1 MKRWI
6 VLFLIL
12 TIACELWA
20 VPKPMESLTNY
31 NVLLLHG
38 AYESS
43 KGIPEN
49 SEHSSAYDES
59 DYLGGDANLGK
70 YEKDSRIT
78 KWLSKNVF
86 EEPDIGK
93 NRNAKNSYVYNWRA
107 FTNPANNSINN
118 AKELGLRT
126 WNKDKKFGKRRA
138 LVEEAQ
144 EVKAKIYNKR
154 NVGDSVVIDSMVGQS
169 ALEIIR
175 KNPDHYRQLASR
187 YILIGHSMGGVVARE
202 WIQNS
207 DYYHNEV
214 DKVITLDSPHE
225 GTGALNMQVCLLLFC
240 SKIRRKSFK
249 EKRA

>member
-1 MKRWI
+1 M
-6 VLFLIL
+6 
-12 TIACELWA
+12 
-20 VPKPMESLTNY
+20 
-31 NVLLLHG
+31 
-38 AYESS
+38 
-43 KGIPEN
+43 
-49 SEHSSAYDES
+49 
-59 DYLGGDANLGK
+59 
-70 YEKDSRIT
+70 
-78 KWLSKNVF
+78 F

-169 ALEIIR
+169 ALDSIR
-175 KNPDHYRQLASR
+175 QNPDLYRQLASR
-187 YILIGHSMGGVVARE
+187 YILIAHSMGGVASHEYVTD
-202 WIQNS
+202 ISVYN
-207 DYYHNEV
+207 DDV

-225 GTGALNMQVCLLLFC
+225 GTG
-240 SKIRRKSFK
+240 R
-249 EKRA
+249 

>member
-144 EVKAKIYNKR
+144 EVKAVWYDAVN
-154 NVGDSVVIDSMVGQS
+154 DSTHTGQD
-169 ALEIIR
+169 ALQIIR
-175 KNPDHYRQLASR
+175 
-187 YILIGHSMGGVVARE
+187 
-202 WIQNS
+202 QNS
-207 DYYHNEV
+207 DLY
-214 DKVITLDSPHE
+214 
-225 GTGALNMQVCLLLFC
+225 
-240 SKIRRKSFK
+240 R
-249 EKRA
+249 

>member
-1 MKRWI
+1 MRNI
-6 VLFLIL
+6 LLFVVFA
-12 TIACELWA
+12 IAGCWA
-20 VPKPMESLTNY
+20 VPKPMESIENY
-31 NVLLLHG
+31 NVMLLHG
-38 AYESS
+38 AYESG
-43 KGIPEN
+43 KGVAEN
-49 SEHSSAYDES
+49 SEHPSAYDES

-93 NRNAKNSYVYNWRA
+93 NRNARNSYVYNWRA

-144 EVKAKIYNKR
+144 EVKASLKVSKNGK
-154 NVGDSVVIDSMVGQS
+154 DSLYVGQA
-169 ALEIIR
+169 ALDTIR
-175 KNPDHYRQLASR
+175 RNSDLYRQLASR
-187 YILIGHSMGGVVARE
+187 YILIGHSMGGVASHEYVTD
-202 WIQNS
+202 ISVYN
-207 DYYHNEV
+207 DDV

-225 GTGALNMQVCLLLFC
+225 GTG
-240 SKIRRKSFK
+240 R
-249 EKRA
+249 

>member
-1 MKRWI
+1 MKNLLLL
-6 VLFLIL
+6 V
-12 TIACELWA
+12 IAFAIGCWA
-20 VPKPMESLTNY
+20 VPKPMESIENY
-31 NVLLLHG
+31 NVMLLHG
-38 AYESS
+38 AYESG
-43 KGIPEN
+43 KGVAEN
-49 SEHSSAYDES
+49 SEHPSAYDES

-93 NRNAKNSYVYNWRA
+93 NRNARNSYVYNWRA

-144 EVKAKIYNKR
+144 EVKASLKVSKNGK
-154 NVGDSVVIDSMVGQS
+154 DSLYVGQA
-169 ALEIIR
+169 ALDTIR
-175 KNPDHYRQLASR
+175 RNSDLYRQLASR